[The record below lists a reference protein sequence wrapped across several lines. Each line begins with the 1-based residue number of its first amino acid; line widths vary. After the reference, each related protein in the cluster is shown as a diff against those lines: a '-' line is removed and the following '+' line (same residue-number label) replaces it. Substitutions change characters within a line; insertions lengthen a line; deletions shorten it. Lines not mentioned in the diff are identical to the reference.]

1 MKEFIGQKKQCL
13 THCGKK
19 FNYMFVIDF
28 DDTLFNTHD
37 FKQARIAD
45 LVATGVSEKDYQET
59 YLEAMKKNDLFSYS
73 NERHAELL
81 ALRGYPKEKVLAA
94 LQETTGSRLRE
105 FLFPDTVEFMQKLQ
119 DLGHPLVLLSLGEAS
134 FQELKVK
141 GSGVSE
147 YFDRMFMVQDSKEH
161 IIHELVAVGG
171 HPEEMWFVNDKVGE
185 SLLIKN
191 AFPNLHIV
199 LKKSESIR
207 EEEYTQS
214 NLPYF
219 KTLTEI
225 YEYIEQKNK

>member
-1 MKEFIGQKKQCL
+1 MFI
-13 THCGKK
+13 
-19 FNYMFVIDF
+19 IDF

-37 FKQARIAD
+37 FKKSRIESLLKA
-45 LVATGVSEKDYQET
+45 GVSEHDYQET
-59 YLEAMKKNDLFSYS
+59 YIEASKKNDLFSYS
-73 NERHAELL
+73 NERHVELL
-81 ALRGYPKEKVLAA
+81 ALRGYSKEKVLAA
-94 LQETTGSRLRE
+94 LQETTGERLRE
-105 FLFPDTVEFMQKLQ
+105 FLFLDTVEFMQKLQ
-119 DLGHPLVLLSLGEAS
+119 DLKHPLVLLSLGEAS

-161 IIHELVAVGG
+161 IIHELVSVGEKL
-171 HPEEMWFVNDKVGE
+171 EETWFINDKVGE

-199 LKKSESIR
+199 LKKSASIG
-207 EEEYTQS
+207 EEEYRQS

-225 YEYIEQKNK
+225 YGYIEQKNR

>member
-1 MKEFIGQKKQCL
+1 MFI
-13 THCGKK
+13 
-19 FNYMFVIDF
+19 VDF

-37 FKQARIAD
+37 FKKARMKA
-45 LVATGVSEKDYQET
+45 LVVSGVSQLDYQET
-59 YLEAMKKNDLFSYS
+59 YLEASKINDFFTYS

-81 ALRGYPKEKVLAA
+81 SLRGYSKEKVLAA
-94 LQETTGSRLRE
+94 LEETTGERLRE
-105 FLFPDTVEFMQKLQ
+105 FLFPDTVEFMQKIQ

-161 IIHELVAVGG
+161 ILHELVSVGEKL
-171 HPEEMWFVNDKVGE
+171 EEMWFINDKVGE

-191 AFPNLHIV
+191 AFPAMNIV
-199 LKKSESIR
+199 LKKSASID
-207 EEEYTQS
+207 EEEYKIS

-219 KTLTEI
+219 HTLTEI
-225 YEYIEQKNK
+225 YTYVREKNT